1 MKRKRI
7 DLETSKEVRRDKE
20 ILNQSILNVSKQENE
35 YFFEI
40 GGEATTD
47 VAEAV
52 SILMRKVQWNDPIW
66 DMNIDK
72 KIVYEDITPEKS
84 LFWLSGGNAE
94 WKTLNHY
101 NRPWCDCY
109 LEFQEEF
116 GFLIINIIKKSKKL
130 SDIRA
135 GFIKYLN
142 LPVLYNFAIS
152 KDMVK

>member
-20 ILNQSILNVSKQENE
+20 ILNQSILNVSKQSNEN
-35 YFFEI
+35 FFEI

-84 LFWLSGGNAE
+84 LFWLSGGNTE

-101 NRPWCDCY
+101 NRPWCYCY
-109 LEFQEEF
+109 LDFQEEF
-116 GFLIINIIKKSKKL
+116 GLLVISIIKRSKTLEDMRKH
-130 SDIRA
+130 
-135 GFIKYLN
+135 FIEYLN
-142 LPVLYNFAIS
+142 LPVLYDFALS
-152 KDMVK
+152 KKLLR